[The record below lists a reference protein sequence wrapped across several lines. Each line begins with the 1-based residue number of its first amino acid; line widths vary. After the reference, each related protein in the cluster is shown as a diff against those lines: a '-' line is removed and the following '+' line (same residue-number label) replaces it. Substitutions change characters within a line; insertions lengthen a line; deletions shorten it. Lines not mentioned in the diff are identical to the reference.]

1 MNLDPLTFSLLQIN
15 NLVVNLNKKNFKQ
28 TSQELTQ
35 IVNTHGLEAENQ
47 LLRSLFTEAVKASWD
62 NDRTGTI
69 SFGIHASL
77 LAQILASLL
86 NHPAKSTVVCRAID
100 NPARSLQKTLKPTN
114 TLLTRL
120 ARLLKLTTAQD
131 VAFSL
136 VLRRH
141 SSKPEI
147 ATFAKQHLK
156 KRFLDLVQ
164 CYLDAERGHQA
175 ERAGLQEC
183 SPEVLQ
189 TLLTSLTYDNFRL
202 ATVTKDLFLKRL
214 RVDFPREVVP
224 IVLAPLLYPD
234 DTKTPLEEMTT
245 GSDMATTMMENS
257 LAEVIRDLGYAFTA
271 SVEECKTHMLNFGA
285 REPTAIDVARII
297 SLMVRYHA
305 TIPETPQI
313 QNPGNFWVNHEAKKD
328 ANHGHGEAWNA
339 EVFVQTLKELAS
351 NLNWKEVILQLDHPE
366 FIVPDRQGLSLLFT
380 ILRLGLQSAGY
391 PANIFPVE
399 YLCRR
404 WTNLE
409 GQMSLITNILKYPD
423 VFSLADYPFHPV
435 SIDLLKSPPETD
447 NKEVATWRCLY
458 LVELLLY
465 ASERGYYLQVHEL
478 FKFPLQHCPDI
489 LLLALLQI
497 SPPITVFRQEL
508 LTTLIPIFLGNH
520 PNSGIILQHAWH
532 TQNPNIKPII
542 MHAMA
547 DWYMRGDCDQSK
559 LSRILD
565 VAQDLKALSLLLNV
579 QSFPFIIDLACLASR
594 REYLKLDKWLT
605 DKIRDHGESF
615 VTAMVKFLQRR
626 CPPVIGKVPEEQLPK
641 AAQLPPETVGTM
653 LACLQLCVPNVQQE
667 LQEAI
672 YALITNCQTL
682 ILSKTRPNITG
693 IPRAHTRV
701 IETPFNPAGLGGQL
715 FTPHVDSIA
724 SLTPNVAN
732 LTLGAPGNTAFA
744 MPGTLGPLV
753 TAPGSPSRLIGAG
766 PNSPFPMIPMQHG
779 ANVATMSALAR
790 MPPGPAMDKHRIPDP
805 IHFPEIMHNVSK
817 EIEDEANG
825 YFQRIYN
832 HPPHPTLSIDEV
844 LDMLK
849 KFQDS
854 PNKREREVFSCM
866 LRNLFEEYKFF
877 PQYPD
882 KELHITAQL
891 FGGIIEK
898 GLVPS
903 YVSLGLA
910 LRFVLDALRKP
921 EGSKMY
927 YFGIAALDRFKSRLK
942 DYHKYCEHV
951 RAIPHFSEFPPH
963 LIEYIEYGLQSQEPP
978 TKPQGAVLPATLAS
992 MLSQTAVVT
1001 VAAPYRTV
1009 VPPCI
1014 SVLSKNANCAAG
1026 GIGSRPSIANATNID
1041 TLLTATDRDDKIN
1054 TPPEAIQDKTAFIFN
1069 NLSQL
1074 NLQAKCDELKE
1085 IITDEYFPWLAQ
1097 YLVMKRA
1104 SIELNFH
1111 VLYSNFLDVL
1121 KLREINKLVT
1131 KETYRNIRV
1140 LLRSDK
1146 GIANFSDRSLLKNL
1160 GHWLGMLTLARN
1172 LPILQVDLDLKALL
1186 LEAYHKGQQELLYV
1200 VPFVAK
1206 VLESCAKSVVFKPPN
1221 PWSMALMNVLAELHQ
1236 EPDLKLNLKFE
1247 IEVLCKNLCLDIQD
1261 LKPTLYLKDPDK
1273 IRTIEFQLSQPKQ
1286 NKEQQQQ
1293 QQPPPPQPQPNVM
1306 TINQTIIQAPQI
1318 QMIPPQTPM
1327 IPTEDISAAAP
1338 TPTNGLVNDPTLMG
1352 VIGIPEPRFNYLDVN
1367 VSSTSAFGQK
1377 ISFNPHILLFQSY
1390 PHLKQ
1395 FVKPAIER
1403 SIQEW
1408 IHPVVDRSIKYA
1420 LTTCEQIIRK
1430 DFAFDPDEVRMRTCA
1445 HHMMRNLTAGMAMIT
1460 CREQII
1466 NTITTNLKAAFIT
1479 ALLPT
1484 TPQQKDIIESAA
1496 AVLAAENMEL
1506 ACAFIQKTA
1515 VEKALPELDKRLLN
1529 DYELRKLARQEGR
1542 RYYDPIVLSYQ
1553 TERIPERVRLR
1564 VGGPTESQIVVYEE
1578 FACNIPGFV
1587 PVRDAGMFMPKP
1599 SSQEQIP
1606 QMTYS
1611 QVINPTQQMYGT
1623 DEMGALISAA
1633 EMFLSNALSVP
1644 SFAVQAT
1651 NMHTLLECLIMAR
1664 RNRDFVSGYTLLQ
1677 RAVEGLLDGHIVQP
1691 GASNEHVEMMTRYR
1705 DIHLRVLKL
1714 LEDARVYGHA
1724 WTTKQ
1729 ITCCVTECR
1738 DELKYNLEAIDC
1750 LVRNHLVNLPQ
1761 YDLAL
1766 AHLMDSGNNYVAV
1779 AFAMQLVQLYL
1790 VDDRNNMY
1798 ANESDLYHTTE
1809 TLVRM
1814 MSHSRNPPPE
1824 GLASLIEA
1832 IRINQD
1838 PSTYLGERSPLG
1850 PTSHIHTGIMQ
1861 VRNREY
1867 DDPPGLQE
1875 KTENLLREW
1884 RNVLLSPLTE
1894 IEIAQNFN
1902 IYVHRMNMNGILKS
1916 DDMITRFF
1924 RIATQMCVENVYQLL
1939 TEDRLN
1945 PPPVPPK
1952 REKYYAMCDS
1962 FIKLVSLLIK
1972 NTADAGNPTPKLNLL
1987 NKILGIIAGC
1997 LLQDHEEHGA
2007 NFQQL
2012 PYHRLLLILFLDM
2025 NMAEPVLESMNYQV
2039 LTAFCHTFRIIRP
2052 SLAPGFCYAW
2062 LELVAH
2068 RSFINRVLAVTPQQK
2083 VLLFQGWGMYSTLL
2097 IDLFKFLD
2105 PFLRNTEL
2113 ASPVMMLYKGTLKVL
2128 LVLLHDFPEFLC
2140 DYHYGFCDE
2149 IPPNCIQ
2156 MRNLIL
2162 SAFPRNMRL
2171 PDPFTPNLKVDL
2183 LAEINLPPR
2192 AVINYANLIP
2202 SSQFKKDLDAYLKAR
2217 APVTF
2222 LSELRSNM
2230 QIVNEPG
2237 RRYNSQ
2243 LMNAVVLYVGTQA
2256 IAHIR
2261 AKGQTPNMST
2271 IAHSAH
2277 MDIFQNFTVDFDYE
2291 GRYLFLN
2298 AIANQLR
2305 YPNSHTHYFSCCLLY
2320 LFAEANSEAVQ
2331 EQITRM
2337 LLERLIVNRPHPWGL
2352 LITFIEL
2359 IKNPIYK
2366 FWSHEFVHCA
2376 PEIEKLFASVA
2387 RSCIADKTG
2396 AGGGERDLVE

>member
-1 MNLDPLTFSLLQIN
+1 MNLDPLTFSLSQIN
-15 NLVVNLNKKNFKQ
+15 YLVVNLNKKNFKQ
-28 TSQELTQ
+28 TSQELSQ
-35 IVNTHGLEAENQ
+35 IVSLYGLEAENQ
-47 LLRSLFTEAVKASWD
+47 LLRCLLSEAAKTWDERTAS
-62 NDRTGTI
+62 
-69 SFGIHASL
+69 SVHASL
-77 LAQILASLL
+77 LAQHLACLL
-86 NHPAKSTVVCRAID
+86 NHPAKSTVICQAVD
-100 NPARSLQKTLKPTN
+100 QPTRSLQKVLKPTN
-114 TLLTRL
+114 SLLSRL
-120 ARLLKLTTAQD
+120 ARLLKFTTAQD
-131 VAFSL
+131 VAFTL
-136 VLRRH
+136 VLRRN
-141 SSKPEI
+141 SSKPDI
-147 ATFAKQHLK
+147 VSLAKQHLK
-156 KRFLDLVQ
+156 KRFLDFVQ
-164 CYLDAERGHQA
+164 CYLDAERGHQV

-189 TLLTSLTYDNFRL
+189 TLLTSLAYENFRL
-202 ATVTKDLFLKRL
+202 AAVTKDLFLKRL
-214 RVDFPREVVP
+214 RIDFPREVVP

-234 DTKTPLEEMTT
+234 DTQTPLEEMTT
-245 GSDMATTMMENS
+245 SDDMTAAMMDNT
-257 LAEVIRDLGYAFTA
+257 LAEIIRDIGYAFTA
-271 SVEECKTHMLNFGA
+271 SVEDCKNNMVNFGA

-297 SLMVRYHA
+297 STMIKYHA
-305 TIPETPQI
+305 TIQEAPHVQT
-313 QNPGNFWVNHEAKKD
+313 PGNFWMNHEAKKE
-328 ANHGHGEAWNA
+328 AMAHGHVGETWNP

-404 WTNLE
+404 WANLE
-409 GQMSLITNILKYPD
+409 GQMSLLTNILKHPD
-423 VFSLADYPFHPV
+423 IFSFADHPFHPV

-447 NKEVATWRCLY
+447 NKEVSTWRCLY

-478 FKFPLQHCPDI
+478 FKYPLQHCPDI

-520 PNSGIILQHAWH
+520 PNSGIVLQHAWH
-532 TQNPNIKPII
+532 SQNPNIKPII

-547 DWYMRGDCDQSK
+547 DWYIRGECDQSK

-605 DKIRDHGESF
+605 DKIRDHGETF

-626 CPPVIGKVPEEQLPK
+626 CPQIIGKIPEDQLPK

-653 LACLQLCVPNVQQE
+653 LACLQLCIPNVQQE

-672 YALITNCQTL
+672 YNLMASCQALILT
-682 ILSKTRPNITG
+682 KARPG
-693 IPRAHTRV
+693 IPGIARPHTR
-701 IETPFNPAGLGGQL
+701 ILETPFNPAGLGPQL
-715 FTPHVDSIA
+715 FTPHVDAIA
-724 SLTPNVAN
+724 NLAPNVAN
-732 LTLGAPGNTAFA
+732 MTLGAPANTAFA

-753 TAPGSPSRLIGAG
+753 AAPGSPSRLLGAG
-766 PNSPFPMIPMQHG
+766 PNSPFAMMPMQQHV
-779 ANVATMSALAR
+779 ANVANMGALAR
-790 MPPGPAMDKHRIPDP
+790 MPPTPMDKPRLPDP
-805 IHFPEIMHNVSK
+805 IHLPEMIHNVSK

-844 LDMLK
+844 LEMLK

-854 PNKREREVFSCM
+854 PNKRERDVFSCM

-951 RAIPHFSEFPPH
+951 RAIPHFNEFPPH

-978 TKPQGAVLPATLAS
+978 TKPQGAVLPTSLTAILN
-992 MLSQTAVVT
+992 QTAVIT
-1001 VAAPYRTV
+1001 VSAPYRAV
-1009 VPPCI
+1009 ICAPSAI
-1014 SVLSKNANCAAG
+1014 SVISKVSNCIAG

-1041 TLLTATDRDDKIN
+1041 TLLTATDREEKIN
-1054 TPPEAIQDKTAFIFN
+1054 APPEAIQDKTAFIFN

-1074 NLQAKCDELKE
+1074 NLQPKCEELKE
-1085 IITDEYFPWLAQ
+1085 IITEEYFPWLSQ

-1111 VLYSNFLDVL
+1111 ALYSNFLDVL
-1121 KLREINKLVT
+1121 KIREINRLVT

-1172 LPILQVDLDLKALL
+1172 QPILYIDLDLKALL

-1206 VLESCAKSVVFKPPN
+1206 VLESCAKNVVFKPPN
-1221 PWSMALMNVLAELHQ
+1221 PWTMALMNVLAELHQ

-1247 IEVLCKNLCLDIQD
+1247 IEVLCKNLSLDIAD
-1261 LKPTLYLKDPDK
+1261 LKPSLYLKDPEK
-1273 IRTIEFQLSQPKQ
+1273 VRTIEFQLSQPKPV
-1286 NKEQQQQ
+1286 KETPNVMPVNQTLVPAPQIQLM
-1293 QQPPPPQPQPNVM
+1293 PPQPQ
-1306 TINQTIIQAPQI
+1306 
-1318 QMIPPQTPM
+1318 MIPV
-1327 IPTEDISAAAP
+1327 EDMSAAAP
-1338 TPTNGLVNDPTLMG
+1338 TPTAGLVANDPNLMG
-1352 VIGIPEPRFNYLDVN
+1352 VLGLPEPRFNYLDVN

-1377 ISFNPHILLFQSY
+1377 ICFNPHIILFQNY

-1430 DFAFDPDEVRMRTCA
+1430 DFSFDPDEVRMRTCA

-1466 NTITTNLKAAFIT
+1466 STISTNLKAAFIT
-1479 ALLPT
+1479 ALIPT
-1484 TPQQKDIIESAA
+1484 TPQQFNTLQKDIIESAA
-1496 AVLAAENMEL
+1496 AVLATENMEL

-1515 VEKALPELDKRLLN
+1515 VEKALPELDKRLMN
-1529 DYELRKLARQEGR
+1529 DYEMRKIARQEGR
-1542 RYYDPIVLSYQ
+1542 RYYDPIVLTYQ

-1564 VGGPTESQIVVYEE
+1564 VGGPTDLQISVYEE
-1578 FACNIPGFV
+1578 FACNIPGFM
-1587 PVRDAGMFMPKP
+1587 PVRDAGMFIPKP
-1599 SSQEQIP
+1599 SAQEQVP
-1606 QMTYS
+1606 QMTFN
-1611 QVINPTQQMYGT
+1611 QVMNPQQVYGT
-1623 DEMGALISAA
+1623 DEMGTLISAA
-1633 EMFLSNALSVP
+1633 ELFLSNALSVP

-1651 NMHTLLECLIMAR
+1651 NMHTLLECLIIAR
-1664 RNRDFVSGYTLLQ
+1664 RNRDIVSGYTLLQ

-1691 GASNEHVEMMTRYR
+1691 GTNPEHAEMMTRYR

-1729 ITCCVTECR
+1729 ITYCVSECR
-1738 DELKYNLEAIDC
+1738 DELRYNLEAIDC
-1750 LVRNHLVNLPQ
+1750 LVRNHLINMPQ

-1766 AHLMDSGNNYVAV
+1766 AHLMDNGNNYVAV
-1779 AFAMQLVQLYL
+1779 AFAMQVVQLYL
-1790 VDDRNNMY
+1790 VDDRNNVY
-1798 ANESDLYHTTE
+1798 ATESDLYHTTD

-1814 MSHSRNPPPE
+1814 MSHSRQPPPE
-1824 GLASLIEA
+1824 GLATLIET

-1850 PTSHIHTGIMQ
+1850 PTAHIHNGILQ
-1861 VRNREY
+1861 VRARDYE
-1867 DDPPGLQE
+1867 DPPGLQE

-1894 IEIAQNFN
+1894 IEIGQNFN

-1939 TEDRLN
+1939 NEDRMN

-1952 REKYYAMCDS
+1952 RDKYYAMCDS

-1972 NTADAGNPTPKLNLL
+1972 NTADGGNPTPKLNLL

-1997 LLQDHEEHGA
+1997 LLQDHEEHGS

-2039 LTAFCHTFRIIRP
+2039 LTAFCHTLRIIRP
-2052 SLAPGFCYAW
+2052 SVAPGFCYAW
-2062 LELVAH
+2062 LEIVAH
-2068 RSFINRVLAVTPQQK
+2068 RAFVNRVLAVTPQQK
-2083 VLLFQGWGMYSTLL
+2083 GWGMYSTLL

-2113 ASPVMMLYKGTLKVL
+2113 ATPVMMLYKGTLKVL

-2183 LAEINLPPR
+2183 LAEITLPPR
-2192 AVINYANLIP
+2192 AVINYANIIP
-2202 SSQFKKDLDAYLKAR
+2202 ASQFKKDLDAYIKAR

-2230 QIVNEPG
+2230 QVVNEPG

-2256 IAHIR
+2256 IAYIR

-2320 LFAEANSEAVQ
+2320 LFAEANTEAVQ

-2366 FWSHEFVHCA
+2366 FWTHEFVHCA
-2376 PEIEKLFASVA
+2376 PEIENRLFASVA
-2387 RSCIADKTG
+2387 RSCIADK
-2396 AGGGERDLVE
+2396 AGGERDMTE

>member
-1 MNLDPLTFSLLQIN
+1 MLVLLLPGKLGVI
-15 NLVVNLNKKNFKQ
+15 K
-28 TSQELTQ
+28 
-35 IVNTHGLEAENQ
+35 IVHIYGLEAENQ
-47 LLRSLFTEAVKASWD
+47 LLRCLFTEAAKASWD
-62 NDRTGTI
+62 NDRPTSSIT
-69 SFGIHASL
+69 SIHGSL
-77 LAQILASLL
+77 LTQHLACLL
-86 NHPAKSTVVCRAID
+86 NHPAKSTVVCRTVD
-100 NPARSLQKTLKPTN
+100 QPTRTLQKILKPSN
-114 TLLTRL
+114 NLLNRL
-120 ARLLKLTTAQD
+120 SRLLKLTTAED
-131 VAFSL
+131 VALSL
-136 VLRRH
+136 VLRRN
-141 SSKPEI
+141 SSKAEI
-147 ATFAKQHLK
+147 VTLAKQHLK

-164 CYLDAERGHQA
+164 CYLDAERGHQV

-189 TLLTSLTYDNFRL
+189 TLLTSLAFENFRL
-202 ATVTKDLFLKRL
+202 AAVTKDLFLKRL

-224 IVLAPLLYPD
+224 IVLAPLLYAD
-234 DTKTPLEEMTT
+234 DTQTPLEEMTT
-245 GSDMATTMMENS
+245 ADDMASAMMDNS
-257 LAEVIRDLGYAFTA
+257 LAEIIRDIGYAFTA
-271 SVEECKTHMLNFGA
+271 SVEDCKNNMLNFGA
-285 REPTAIDVARII
+285 REPTAVDVARII
-297 SLMVRYHA
+297 SMMIRYHA
-305 TIPETPQI
+305 TIQDGLQLQT
-313 QNPGNFWVNHEAKKD
+313 PGNFWMSHEAKKD
-328 ANHGHGEAWNA
+328 PSTHGHSETWNPD
-339 EVFVQTLKELAS
+339 VFVQMLKELS
-351 NLNWKEVILQLDHPE
+351 PNLNWKEVILQLDHPE
-366 FIVPDRQGLSLLFT
+366 FIVPDRQGLSILFT

-409 GQMSLITNILKYPD
+409 GQMSLISYILKYPD
-423 VFSLADYPFHPV
+423 IFSFADYPFHPV

-447 NKEVATWRCLY
+447 NKEIATWRCLY

-465 ASERGYYLQVHEL
+465 AAERGFYMQVHEL
-478 FKFPLQHCPDI
+478 FKFPVQHCPDI

-497 SPPITVFRQEL
+497 SPPVTMFRQEL

-520 PNSGIILQHAWH
+520 PNSGIILHHAWH

-547 DWYMRGDCDQSK
+547 DWYIRGECDQAK

-579 QSFPFIIDLACLASR
+579 QSFPFVIDLACLASR

-605 DKIRDHGESF
+605 DKIRDHGETF
-615 VTAMVKFLQRR
+615 VSAMVKFLQRR
-626 CPPVIGKVPEEQLPK
+626 CPVLGKGPEEQLPK
-641 AAQLPPETVGTM
+641 AAQLPHETVATM
-653 LACLQLCVPNVQQE
+653 LACLQLCIPNVQQD

-672 YALITNCQTL
+672 YNVIANCQTL
-682 ILSKTRPNITG
+682 ILSKTRQQG
-693 IPRAHTRV
+693 IAGIARPLRV
-701 IETPFNPAGLGGQL
+701 LETPFNPAGLSGQL
-715 FTPHVDSIA
+715 FTPHVDSITN
-724 SLTPNVAN
+724 LTPNVAN
-732 LTLGAPGNTAFA
+732 MNLGAPANTTFA

-753 TAPGSPSRLIGAG
+753 TTPGSPSRLMGAG
-766 PNSPFPMIPMQHG
+766 PNSPFMMPLQHNSAV
-779 ANVATMSALAR
+779 ANMGALAR
-790 MPPGPAMDKHRIPDP
+790 MAPAPVMDKPRLPDP
-805 IHFPEIMHNVSK
+805 IHFPEMMHNVSK

-844 LDMLK
+844 LEMLK
-849 KFQDS
+849 KFQNS

-951 RAIPHFSEFPPH
+951 RAIPHFTEFPPH

-978 TKPQGAVLPATLAS
+978 TKPQGAVLPTSLAALLNQS
-992 MLSQTAVVT
+992 AVVT
-1001 VAAPYRTV
+1001 VSTPYRAV
-1009 VPPCI
+1009 VCAPSSI
-1014 SVLSKNANCAAG
+1014 SVMSKVTNAAG
-1026 GIGSRPSIANATNID
+1026 SMSSRPSIANATNID
-1041 TLLTATDRDDKIN
+1041 TLLTATDREEKIN
-1054 TPPEAIQDKTAFIFN
+1054 APPEAIQDKTAFIFN

-1074 NLQAKCDELKE
+1074 NLQTKCEELKE
-1085 IITDEYFPWLAQ
+1085 ILTEEYFPWLSQ

-1111 VLYSNFLDVL
+1111 ALYSNFLDVL
-1121 KLREINKLVT
+1121 KVRDVNKMVT
-1131 KETYRNIRV
+1131 RETYRNIKV

-1172 LPILQVDLDLKALL
+1172 QPILQVDIDLKALV

-1221 PWSMALMNVLAELHQ
+1221 PWTMALMNVLAELHQ

-1247 IEVLCKNLCLDIQD
+1247 IEVLCKNLSLDISD
-1261 LKPTLYLKDPDK
+1261 LKPSIYLKDPEK
-1273 IRTIEFQLSQPKQ
+1273 LRLIEFQLSQPKPT
-1286 NKEQQQQ
+1286 KEAASTVPVN
-1293 QQPPPPQPQPNVM
+1293 QQPMVQPPQMQMMVPPPS
-1306 TINQTIIQAPQI
+1306 
-1318 QMIPPQTPM
+1318 M
-1327 IPTEDISAAAP
+1327 IPTDDISATAP
-1338 TPTNGLVNDPTLMG
+1338 TPTSGLVANDPSLMG
-1352 VIGIPEPRFNYLDVN
+1352 VIGLPEPRFNYLDVN

-1377 ISFNPHILLFQSY
+1377 LCFNPHIILFQNY

-1466 NTITTNLKAAFIT
+1466 STISTNLKAAFVT
-1479 ALLPT
+1479 ALIPN
-1484 TPQQKDIIESAA
+1484 TPQQKEIIESAA
-1496 AVLAAENMEL
+1496 AVLATENMEL

-1515 VEKALPELDKRLLN
+1515 VEKALPELDKRLMN
-1529 DYELRKLARQEGR
+1529 DYEMRKLARQEGR
-1542 RYYDPIVLSYQ
+1542 RYYDPIVLTYQ

-1564 VGGPTESQIVVYEE
+1564 VGGPTDQQIAVYEE
-1578 FACNIPGFV
+1578 FACNIPGFM
-1587 PVRDAGMFMPKP
+1587 PVRDAGMFIPKP
-1599 SSQEQIP
+1599 SAQEQIP
-1606 QMTYS
+1606 QMTFS
-1611 QVINPTQQMYGT
+1611 QVMNPSQLYGT
-1623 DEMGALISAA
+1623 DEMSSLITAA
-1633 EMFLSNALSVP
+1633 EMFLANSLAVATLALQT
-1644 SFAVQAT
+1644 A
-1651 NMHTLLECLIMAR
+1651 NMHTLLECLLMAR
-1664 RNRDFVSGYTLLQ
+1664 RNRDIVSGCTLLQ
-1677 RAVEGLLDGHIVQP
+1677 KAVEGLLDGHIVQP
-1691 GASNEHVEMMTRYR
+1691 GASSDHVEMMSRYR

-1714 LEDARVYGHA
+1714 LEDARVYGHV

-1729 ITCCVTECR
+1729 ITCCLTECR
-1738 DELKYNLEAIDC
+1738 EELRYNIEAIDC
-1750 LVRNHLVNLPQ
+1750 LIRNHLVNLPQ
-1761 YDLAL
+1761 YDIAL
-1766 AHLMDSGNNYVAV
+1766 AHMMDNGNNYMAV

-1798 ANESDLYHTTE
+1798 ANESDLYHTTDM
-1809 TLVRM
+1809 LVRI
-1814 MSHSRNPPPE
+1814 MSHSRQPPPE
-1824 GLASLIEA
+1824 GLGSLIEML
-1832 IRINQD
+1832 RVNQD
-1838 PSTYLGERSPLG
+1838 PSAYLGERSPLG
-1850 PTSHIHTGIMQ
+1850 PTAHIHSGILQ
-1861 VRNREY
+1861 VRARDY

-1902 IYVHRMNMNGILKS
+1902 LYVHRMNMNGILKS

-1924 RIATQMCVENVYQLL
+1924 RIATQMCIENVYQALN
-1939 TEDRLN
+1939 EDRMST
-1945 PPPVPPK
+1945 PSIPPK
-1952 REKYYAMCDS
+1952 REKYYSMCDS

-1972 NTADAGNPTPKLNLL
+1972 NTADSGNPTPKLNLL

-1997 LLQDHEEHGA
+1997 LLQDHEEHGT

-2012 PYHRLLLILFLDM
+2012 PYHRMFLILFLDM

-2039 LTAFCHTFRIIRP
+2039 LTAFCHTLRIIRP
-2052 SLAPGFCYAW
+2052 NAAPGFCYAW

-2068 RSFINRVLAVTPQQK
+2068 RAFINRVLAVTPQQK
-2083 VLLFQGWGMYSTLL
+2083 GWGMYSTLL

-2113 ASPVMMLYKGTLKVL
+2113 AAPVMMLYKGTLKVL

-2183 LAEINLPPR
+2183 LAEIALPPR
-2192 AVINYANLIP
+2192 AVINYNTIIP
-2202 SSQFKKDLDAYLKAR
+2202 NSQFKKDLDAYLKAR

-2230 QIVNEPG
+2230 QVVNEPG

-2359 IKNPIYK
+2359 IKNPLYK

-2387 RSCIADKTG
+2387 RSCIVDKTG
-2396 AGGGERDLVE
+2396 AGGGERDVTE

>member
-1 MNLDPLTFSLLQIN
+1 MNLDSLTFSLSQIN
-15 NLVVNLNKKNFKQ
+15 YLVVNLNKKNFKQ
-28 TSQELTQ
+28 TSQELSQ
-35 IVNTHGLEAENQ
+35 LVSLYGLEAENQ
-47 LLRSLFTEAVKASWD
+47 LLRCLLSEAGKTLWD
-62 NDRTGTI
+62 SDRPSSTYN
-69 SFGIHASL
+69 SIHASL
-77 LAQILASLL
+77 LGQHLASLL
-86 NHPAKSTVVCRAID
+86 HHPAKSTVVCRAVD
-100 NPARSLQKTLKPTN
+100 QPARALQKVLKPSN
-114 TLLTRL
+114 ALLNRL
-120 ARLLKLTTAQD
+120 SRLLKLTTAED

-136 VLRRH
+136 VLRRN
-141 SSKPEI
+141 STKSEI
-147 ATFAKQHLK
+147 VSLAKQHLK

-164 CYLDAERGHQA
+164 CYLDAERGHQV

-189 TLLTSLTYDNFRL
+189 TLLTSLAHENFRL
-202 ATVTKDLFLKRL
+202 AAVTKDLFLKRL
-214 RVDFPREVVP
+214 RGDFPREVVP

-234 DTKTPLEEMTT
+234 DTQTPLEEMTT
-245 GSDMATTMMENS
+245 ADDMAVAMMDNS
-257 LAEVIRDLGYAFTA
+257 LAEIIREIGYAFTS
-271 SVEECKTHMLNFGA
+271 SVEECKNHMLNFGA

-297 SLMVRYHA
+297 SVMIRYH
-305 TIPETPQI
+305 TSGIPVPEVPPI
-313 QNPGNFWVNHEAKKD
+313 QTPGNYWMTHESKKD
-328 ANHGHGEAWNA
+328 LQNEWNA
-339 EVFVQTLKELAS
+339 EVFVQTLKDLAS

-366 FIVPDRQGLSLLFT
+366 FLVPDRIGLSLLFT
-380 ILRLGLQSAGY
+380 ILRMGLQSAGY
-391 PANIFPVE
+391 PANVFPTE
-399 YLCRR
+399 YLYRR
-404 WTNLE
+404 WTNLD
-409 GQMSLITNILKYPD
+409 GQMSLITHVLKHPD
-423 VFSLADYPFHPV
+423 IFSFADYPYHPV
-435 SIDLLKSPPETD
+435 SIDILKSPPEVD
-447 NKEVATWRCLY
+447 NKEVGTWRCLY
-458 LVELLLY
+458 LIELLIH
-465 ASERGYYLQVHEL
+465 AAERGYYMQVHEL
-478 FKFPLQHCPDI
+478 FKMPLQHCPDI
-489 LLLALLQI
+489 LLLALIQI
-497 SPPITVFRQEL
+497 GPPITVFRTEL
-508 LTTLIPIFLGNH
+508 LTTLFPIFLGNH
-520 PNSGIILQHAWH
+520 PNSGIVLHHAWH
-532 TQNPNIKPII
+532 TQNPNVKPLI

-547 DWYMRGDCDQSK
+547 DWYLRGESDQSK

-579 QSFPFIIDLACLASR
+579 QSFPFVIDLACLASR

-615 VTAMVKFLQRR
+615 VSAMVKFLQRR
-626 CPPVIGKVPEEQLPK
+626 CPQILGKGPEEQLPK
-641 AAQLPPETVGTM
+641 AAQLPPDTITTM
-653 LACLQLCVPNVQQE
+653 LACLQLCIPNVQPE

-672 YALITNCQTL
+672 YNVIAACQTV
-682 ILSKTRPNITG
+682 ILSKTRSNIAG
-693 IPRAHTRV
+693 IARPHNR
-701 IETPFNPAGLGGQL
+701 ILETPFNPAGLGGQL
-715 FTPHVDSIA
+715 FTPHVDPIVN
-724 SLTPNVAN
+724 LTPNVAN
-732 LTLGAPGNTAFA
+732 LSLGAPGNTAFA

-753 TAPGSPSRLIGAG
+753 TAPGSPVRLMGAG
-766 PNSPFPMIPMQHG
+766 PNSPFAMMPIQHNP
-779 ANVATMSALAR
+779 NVANIGALAR
-790 MPPGPAMDKHRIPDP
+790 MAPAPMMDKPRLPDP
-805 IHFPEIMHNVSK
+805 IHFPEMMHNVAK

-854 PNKREREVFSCM
+854 PSKREREVFSCM

-910 LRFVLDALRKP
+910 LRFVLDALRKA

-963 LIEYIEYGLQSQEPP
+963 LIEYVEYGLQSQEPP
-978 TKPQGAVLPATLAS
+978 TKPQGPVLPASLAA
-992 MLSQTAVVT
+992 MLNQTAVVT
-1001 VAAPYRTV
+1001 VTAPYRAMV
-1009 VPPCI
+1009 CAPAAI
-1014 SVLSKNANCAAG
+1014 SVMSKVAVCPG
-1026 GIGSRPSIANATNID
+1026 GSLGSRPSIANATNID
-1041 TLLTATDRDDKIN
+1041 TLLTATDREEKIN
-1054 TPPEAIQDKTAFIFN
+1054 SPPEPIQDKTAFIFN

-1074 NLQAKCDELKE
+1074 NLQTKCEELKE
-1085 IITDEYFPWLAQ
+1085 IITEEYFPWLSQ

-1111 VLYSNFLDVL
+1111 ALYSNFLDVL
-1121 KLREINKLVT
+1121 KIREINKMVT

-1172 LPILQVDLDLKALL
+1172 QPILHVDLDLKALL

-1221 PWSMALMNVLAELHQ
+1221 PWTMALMNVLAELHQ

-1247 IEVLCKNLCLDIQD
+1247 IEVLCKNLSLDIAN
-1261 LKPTLYLKDPDK
+1261 LKPSIYLKDPEK
-1273 IRTIEFQLSQPKQ
+1273 LRLIEFQLSQPKP
-1286 NKEQQQQ
+1286 NKEVVAAMPVNQSMV
-1293 QQPPPPQPQPNVM
+1293 PPPQM
-1306 TINQTIIQAPQI
+1306 T
-1318 QMIPPQTPM
+1318 MMPPPM
-1327 IPTEDISAAAP
+1327 IPTEDMTVPAP
-1338 TPTNGLVNDPTLMG
+1338 MPTGGLVPNDPHLMG
-1352 VIGIPEPRFNYLDVN
+1352 VLGLPEPRFNYLDVN

-1377 ISFNPHILLFQSY
+1377 ISFNPHIILFQNY

-1430 DFAFDPDEVRMRTCA
+1430 DFALDPDEVRMRTCA

-1466 NTITTNLKAAFIT
+1466 STISANLKTAFIT
-1479 ALLPT
+1479 ALMPST
-1484 TPQQKDIIESAA
+1484 QQQKEIIESAA
-1496 AVLAAENMEL
+1496 AVLATENMEL

-1515 VEKALPELDKRLLN
+1515 VEKALPELDKRLMN
-1529 DYELRKLARQEGR
+1529 DYEMRKIARQEGR
-1542 RYYDPIVLSYQ
+1542 RYYDAMVVSYQ

-1564 VGGPTESQIVVYEE
+1564 VGGPVDLQISVYDE

-1587 PVRDAGMFMPKP
+1587 PVRDAGIFIPKP
-1599 SSQEQIP
+1599 SAQEQMP
-1606 QMTYS
+1606 QLTFS
-1611 QVINPTQQMYGT
+1611 QVINPAQLYGT
-1623 DEMGALISAA
+1623 DEMSALITSA
-1633 EMFLSNALSVP
+1633 EMFLANSLGVASLTMQS
-1644 SFAVQAT
+1644 A
-1651 NMHTLLECLIMAR
+1651 NMHALLECMFIAR
-1664 RNRDFVSGYTLLQ
+1664 RNRDIVSGCTLLQ
-1677 RAVEGLLDGHIVQP
+1677 KAVEGILDGHIVQS
-1691 GASNEHVEMMTRYR
+1691 AVSSEHIEMMGRYR

-1714 LEDARVYGHA
+1714 LEDARVYGHV

-1729 ITCCVTECR
+1729 ITCCITECR
-1738 DELKYNLEAIDC
+1738 EELRYNIEAVDC
-1750 LVRNHLVNLPQ
+1750 LIRNHLVNMPQ
-1761 YDLAL
+1761 YDIAM
-1766 AHLMDSGNNYVAV
+1766 AHMMDNGNNYMAV

-1798 ANESDLYHTTE
+1798 VNESDLYHTTE
-1809 TLVRM
+1809 TLVRIVS
-1814 MSHSRNPPPE
+1814 MSRQPPPE
-1824 GLASLIEA
+1824 GLGSLIE
-1832 IRINQD
+1832 ILRVNQD
-1838 PSTYLGERSPLG
+1838 PSAYLGERSPLG
-1850 PTSHIHTGIMQ
+1850 PTAHIHSGILQ
-1861 VRNREY
+1861 VRSQNY

-1894 IEIAQNFN
+1894 IELAQNFN
-1902 IYVHRMNMNGILKS
+1902 LYVHRMNMNGILKS

-1924 RIATQMCVENVYQLL
+1924 RIATQMCIENVYQQLN
-1939 TEDRLN
+1939 EDRLN

-1952 REKYYAMCDS
+1952 RDKYYTMCDS

-1972 NTADAGNPTPKLNLL
+1972 NTADSGNPTPKLNLL

-1997 LLQDHEEHGA
+1997 LLQDHEEHGV

-2025 NMAEPVLESMNYQV
+2025 NMAEPVLESMNYQI
-2039 LTAFCHTFRIIRP
+2039 LTAFCHTLRIIRP
-2052 SLAPGFCYAW
+2052 GVAPGFCYAW
-2062 LELVAH
+2062 LEVVAH
-2068 RSFINRVLAVTPQQK
+2068 RAFVNRVLAVTPQQK
-2083 VLLFQGWGMYSTLL
+2083 GWGMYSTLL

-2113 ASPVMMLYKGTLKVL
+2113 AAPVMMLYKGTLKVL

-2183 LAEINLPPR
+2183 LAEITLSPR
-2192 AVINYANLIP
+2192 AVVNYATMIP

-2230 QIVNEPG
+2230 QISDDPAATEPG

-2366 FWSHEFVHCA
+2366 FWTHEFVHCA
-2376 PEIEKLFASVA
+2376 PEIEK
-2387 RSCIADKTG
+2387 
-2396 AGGGERDLVE
+2396 GGVKSAAPK